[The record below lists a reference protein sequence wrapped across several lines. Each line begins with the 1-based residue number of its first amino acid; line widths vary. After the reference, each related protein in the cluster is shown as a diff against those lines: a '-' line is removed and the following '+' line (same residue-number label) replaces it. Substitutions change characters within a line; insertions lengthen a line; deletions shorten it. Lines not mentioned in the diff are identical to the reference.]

1 MLFYR
6 KYKNNNSHSKGYGKW
21 YARAIVTETIGIE
34 AIATKMQDNC
44 TVKRADIL
52 AVLSELGPTLKDLL
66 QESKRVHI
74 PYLGYLK
81 LGISTIGEAD
91 TDQFT
96 SRQNVKSVH
105 VLFQAEKRTTNG
117 IRLNTLTDGV
127 VVSEVPDRETGK
139 KSDGNSSASTGND
152 DGETGRP

>member
-1 MLFYR
+1 MLYYR

-21 YARAIVTETIGIE
+21 YARAINMETVEIE
-34 AIATKMQDNC
+34 AIADKMQANC

-52 AVLSELGPTLKDLL
+52 AVLSELGPTIKDML

-74 PYLGYLK
+74 PYVGYLK
-81 LGISTIGEAD
+81 LGISTTGEAEAEK
-91 TDQFT
+91 F
-96 SRQNVKSVH
+96 SARQNVKGVH
-105 VLFQAEKRTTNG
+105 VIFQAEKRATNG

-127 VVSEVPDRETGK
+127 VVTEVPAREFDKTNADSTTG
-139 KSDGNSSASTGND
+139 GSSSD